1 MAVHVAPRYL
11 LIDAGGLKGHR
22 DACPSQ
28 CGSLEFGRR
37 AMAVEL
43 KATINTE
50 LIELDPAK
58 LAQDMDQVRYSR
70 SALLAVN
77 QSQLGYPTLGTN
89 PSSES
94 NPSSVPR
101 GAGVSGGP

>member
-22 DACPSQ
+22 AACPSQ

-70 SALLAVN
+70 CARLAVN
-77 QSQLGYPTLGTN
+77 PSRIRISHLGHQP
-89 PSSES
+89 
-94 NPSSVPR
+94 
-101 GAGVSGGP
+101 